1 MKNII
6 RNLLIVIYAVIA
18 IFTTVCLI
26 SYNDQRVTV
35 FGETS
40 LVIID
45 NRDLEP
51 QYTKGELAIVD
62 GSYKA
67 EVGDTIFFYN
77 TYSNEMDISVAK
89 ITDMEKITDKEYT
102 YTLEGDKALSSEYVI
117 GTTAHT
123 TAIPVLGTILG
134 VLESKWGFLFGVV
147 LPTLLFFLYE
157 LVEVFKELKGYNET
171 KKEESENKE
180 ENKEEQQ

>member
-45 NRDLEP
+45 NR
-51 QYTKGELAIVD
+51 VD
-62 GSYKA
+62 TATVSA
-67 EVGDTIFFYN
+67 E
-77 TYSNEMDISVAK
+77 
-89 ITDMEKITDKEYT
+89 
-102 YTLEGDKALSSEYVI
+102 
-117 GTTAHT
+117 
-123 TAIPVLGTILG
+123 
-134 VLESKWGFLFGVV
+134 
-147 LPTLLFFLYE
+147 
-157 LVEVFKELKGYNET
+157 
-171 KKEESENKE
+171 
-180 ENKEEQQ
+180 